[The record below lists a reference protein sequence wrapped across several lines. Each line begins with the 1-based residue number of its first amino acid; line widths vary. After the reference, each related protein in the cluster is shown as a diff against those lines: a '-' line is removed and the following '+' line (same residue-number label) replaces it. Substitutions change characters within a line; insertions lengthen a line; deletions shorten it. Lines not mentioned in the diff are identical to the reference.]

1 MEILKSLLLFVLA
14 GICEISGGYLV
25 WLWIKECKPLYYGLI
40 GLSILGLYGIM
51 AALQSSNFGRVYATS
66 GGIFIV
72 MSLLWAWRIDG
83 FKPDR
88 YDVIGAMVALTGV
101 MIIMYAPRN

>member
-1 MEILKSLLLFVLA
+1 MEITKSLLLFILA
-14 GICEISGGYLV
+14 GICEIGGGYLV
-25 WLWIKECKPLYYGLI
+25 WLWIKEGRPLYYGII
-40 GLSILGLYGIM
+40 GMAILALYGIV
-51 AALQSSNFGRVYATS
+51 AAMQSSNFGRVYATY

-88 YDVIGAMVALTGV
+88 YDIIGACIALTGV